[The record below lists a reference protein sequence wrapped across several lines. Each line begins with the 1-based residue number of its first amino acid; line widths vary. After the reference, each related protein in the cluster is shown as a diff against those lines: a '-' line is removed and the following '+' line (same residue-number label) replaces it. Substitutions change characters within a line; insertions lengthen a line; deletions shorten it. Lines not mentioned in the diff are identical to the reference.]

1 MSEAPRINI
10 EIVPASQIKNAGRI
24 NFYTQLRR
32 EQFGE
37 FLFREAERLKTEL
50 AEKNKESKKQ

>member
-37 FLFREAERLKTEL
+37 FLFREAERLKAEL

>member
-32 EQFGE
+32 EQLGE
-37 FLFREAERLKTEL
+37 FLFREAERLKAEL

>member
-10 EIVPASQIKNAGRI
+10 EIVPASQIKNAGRLK
-24 NFYTQLRR
+24 FYTQLRR

-37 FLFREAERLKTEL
+37 FLFREAERLRAER